1 MARDLYAEY
10 MQEREGVSFLF
21 KEDKG
26 FVQYR
31 INGEECYIQV
41 IYVVPEQRRTGLAA
55 QMADE
60 VEAIAKEHG
69 CTFLTGSCDP
79 TAKGSTESATAM
91 IRTGFKLHSAREN
104 FIVFIRSIK

>member
-10 MQEREGVSFLF
+10 MKEREGVSFLF
-21 KEDKG
+21 KEQG
-26 FVQYR
+26 FVQYT

-41 IYVVPEQRRTGLAA
+41 IYVTPDHRRSGLAA

-60 VEAIAKEHG
+60 VEAIAKENG

-79 TAKGSTESATAM
+79 RAPGSTESATAM
-91 IRTGFKLHSAREN
+91 IRTGFKLHSAKEN